1 MRWRNLEKPVLA
13 TKPKEIT
20 YFKLNN
26 ELNRPVN
33 NQIPLHKDREA
44 VRAYFLE
51 HVNPNTV
58 FFYTLD
64 EKLEYLVDNEYL
76 ESEFLEK
83 YSREFVKQMM
93 KDTYAMKF
101 RFKSFMS
108 AFKFYTQYAL
118 KTNDGQRYLERYE
131 DRIVFASL
139 YLADGDEDLAK
150 TLRDEMIA
158 QRYQPA
164 TPTFLNAGRK
174 RRWNKNLPSG
184 RWINKKTALLVK

>member
-1 MRWRNLEKPVLA
+1 MRWRRLEKLVLA
-13 TKPKEIT
+13 TMPKEIT
-20 YFKLNN
+20 YIKLIN
-26 ELNRPVN
+26 ELIRPVN
-33 NQIPLHKDREA
+33 SQIPLHQDREA
-44 VRAYFLE
+44 VLTYFLK
-51 HVNPNTV
+51 HVNPNTY

-64 EKLEYLVDNEYL
+64 EKLQYLVDNDYI

-139 YLADGDEDLAK
+139 
-150 TLRDEMIA
+150 
-158 QRYQPA
+158 
-164 TPTFLNAGRK
+164 
-174 RRWNKNLPSG
+174 
-184 RWINKKTALLVK
+184 